1 MHTITQLGPN
11 SFTLGCDA
19 FADIIPAFEDLFTNQ
34 TTGWSIYD
42 SASNGLPSTD
52 LVVRSLCADGVFY
65 KYAGVS
71 VALNGRLR
79 IDGYESW
86 NNSTHVGTNRTHGS
100 QQDGMLPP
108 VSTLTSF
115 YIHVFVNPRWFAI
128 CVEDPANIVININN
142 DGQGIFGIFEI
153 SRDHPGNT
161 VGLGELPFIY
171 LHTGSISNTG
181 KIANSNGSICK
192 PRIAAATGLNARCC
206 IGYLFGLM
214 VHDNATYKMSRNWPT
229 NALTDPFT
237 GDHFALELYCFIG
250 NNIATPEFDG
260 RVYGLKASGRNYA
273 AQSFLDILSVDC
285 DAEYFGNAAGSPTDH
300 LVVIT
305 AFANGEVNRNNG
317 RLLIPR

>member
-71 VALNGRLR
+71 VATGNKLR
-79 IDGYESW
+79 VDGYESW
-86 NNSTHVGTNRTHGS
+86 NNSTHSGTRRTYGS
-100 QQDGMLPP
+100 QQNGMLPS
-108 VSTLTSF
+108 VSTLTNF

-128 CVEDPANIVININN
+128 CVEDPTNIVINVNG

-171 LHTGSISNTG
+171 LHTGSISNVGQT
-181 KIANSNGSICK
+181 ADSTGSICK
-192 PRIAAATGLNARCC
+192 PRIATATGVNARCC

-214 VHDNATYKMSRNWPT
+214 VHNKASLKMARNWPI
-229 NALTDPFT
+229 NALTDPFN
-237 GDHFALELYCFIG
+237 GNHFALELYCFIG
-250 NNIATPEFDG
+250 NSNAPEFDG
-260 RVYGLKASGRNYA
+260 RIYGLKAAGSNYA
-273 AQSFLDILSVDC
+273 VQSFLDILSVDC
-285 DAEYFGNAAGSPTDH
+285 DAEYFVDAAGSPTDH

-305 AFANGEVNRNNG
+305 AFANGESDRNNG